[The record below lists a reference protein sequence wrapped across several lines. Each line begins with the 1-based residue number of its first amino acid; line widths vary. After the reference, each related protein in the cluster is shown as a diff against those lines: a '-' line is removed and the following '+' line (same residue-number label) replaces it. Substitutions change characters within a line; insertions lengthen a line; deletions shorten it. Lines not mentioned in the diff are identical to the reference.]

1 MKATP
6 SNERRQGRQRRER
19 RERVATQISN
29 QKKARLSSI
38 EIFRLD
44 GEGLGQHLDAIA
56 EILHACVH
64 DGANVGFVLPFDLN
78 QARAFWA
85 EKIAPGLVANSRIVL
100 VAKVNNQVAGTVQL
114 NLDTPPNQPH
124 RADVSKLLVHP
135 KYRKLGIGRALM
147 EQIESYAEN
156 DGRRLLT
163 LDTAT
168 DIAENLYLSLGYERA
183 GHIPGY
189 ARDPN
194 EDRFVGTTIMY
205 KVLPGSLRLVRP
217 SAYV

>member
-1 MKATP
+1 MNADQ
-6 SNERRQGRQRRER
+6 RQ
-19 RERVATQISN
+19 ERVDQRMSS
-29 QKKARLSSI
+29 QKPGAPSGI

-44 GEGLGQHLDAIA
+44 GDGLARHLDAIA

-78 QARAFWA
+78 QARAFWVQ
-85 EKIAPGLVANSRIVL
+85 KIAPGLAANTRIVL
-100 VAKVNNQVAGTVQL
+100 VAKVGEQVAGTVQL

-135 KYRKLGIGRALM
+135 KYRMLGVGRALM
-147 EQIESYAEN
+147 QHVESYGLSA
-156 DGRRLLT
+156 GRRLLT

-168 DIAENLYLSLGYERA
+168 DIAENLYISLGYERA

-189 ARDPN
+189 AREPN
-194 EDRFVGTTIMY
+194 EERFVGTTIMY
-205 KVLPGSLRLVRP
+205 KVIR
-217 SAYV
+217 

>member
-1 MKATP
+1 MNASSMSPHRPRKRGAL
-6 SNERRQGRQRRER
+6 QG
-19 RERVATQISN
+19 
-29 QKKARLSSI
+29 I

-44 GEGLGQHLDAIA
+44 GDGLAQHLDAIA

-64 DGANVGFVLPFDLN
+64 AGANVGFVLPFDLN
-78 QARAFWA
+78 QARAFWVQ
-85 EKIAPGLVANSRIVL
+85 KISPGVVASTRVVL
-100 VAKVNNQVAGTVQL
+100 AAKVDGQVAGTVQL

-135 KYRKLGIGRALM
+135 RYRMLGVGRALM
-147 EQIESYAEN
+147 EQIESYGIEA
-156 DGRRLLT
+156 GRRLLI

-168 DIAENLYLSLGYERA
+168 DIAEKLYVSLGYERA

-189 ARDPN
+189 AREPN

-205 KVLPGSLRLVRP
+205 KVLEARNG
-217 SAYV
+217 AG

>member
-1 MKATP
+1 MNATP
-6 SNERRQGRQRRER
+6 TNPFRTPKQG
-19 RERVATQISN
+19 AL
-29 QKKARLSSI
+29 ASI
-38 EIFRLD
+38 QIFRLD
-44 GEGLGQHLDAIA
+44 EDGLTQHLDAIA

-78 QARAFWA
+78 QARAFWR
-85 EKIAPGLVANSRIVL
+85 EKTAPGLAANTRIVL
-100 VAKVNNQVAGTVQL
+100 VAKVADQVAGTVQL

-135 KYRKLGIGRALM
+135 KYRILGLGRALM
-147 EQIESYAEN
+147 QQIESYGAN
-156 DGRRLLT
+156 AGRRLLT

-168 DIAENLYLSLGYERA
+168 DIAENLYISLGYERA

-189 ARDPN
+189 AREPN

-205 KVLPGSLRLVRP
+205 KVLRVLDSPEACRIANRK
-217 SAYV
+217 

>member
-1 MKATP
+1 MNTRSTNP
-6 SNERRQGRQRRER
+6 LRLPEQG
-19 RERVATQISN
+19 A
-29 QKKARLSSI
+29 LPSI

-44 GEGLGQHLDAIA
+44 HDGLGQHLDSIA

-64 DGANVGFVLPFDLN
+64 DGANVGFVLPFDMDE
-78 QARAFWA
+78 ARAFWLQKVGA
-85 EKIAPGLVANSRIVL
+85 GLAANTRIVL
-100 VAKVNNQVAGTVQL
+100 LAKLDTQLAGTVQL

-135 KYRKLGIGRALM
+135 KHRMFGVGRALM
-147 EQIESYAEN
+147 QQVESYAAN
-156 DGRRLLT
+156 AGRRLLT

-168 DIAENLYLSLGYERA
+168 GIAETLYLSLGYERA

-189 ARDPN
+189 AREPN

-205 KVLPGSLRLVRP
+205 KVLGGRNE
-217 SAYV
+217 AK

>member
-1 MKATP
+1 MNVDQP
-6 SNERRQGRQRRER
+6 GERRQRRDRRELIKMR
-19 RERVATQISN
+19 KPRA
-29 QKKARLSSI
+29 LSGI

-44 GEGLGQHLDAIA
+44 GDGLAQHLEEIA

-64 DGANVGFVLPFDLN
+64 DGANVGFVLPFDLD
-78 QARAFWA
+78 QARAFWIQ
-85 EKIAPGLVANSRIVL
+85 KIAPGLAANTRVVL
-100 VAKVNNQVAGTVQL
+100 AARVENQVAGTVQL

-135 KYRKLGIGRALM
+135 KYRTLGVGRGLM
-147 EQIESYAEN
+147 EQIELYGARA
-156 DGRRLLT
+156 GRRLLT

-168 DIAENLYLSLGYERA
+168 DIAENLYISLGYKRA

-189 ARDPN
+189 AREPK

-205 KVLPGSLRLVRP
+205 KALGGRNG
-217 SAYV
+217 AE

>member
-1 MKATP
+1 MNATR
-6 SNERRQGRQRRER
+6 NQRRQRRER
-19 RERVATQISN
+19 RERVAKPKPM
-29 QKKARLSSI
+29 QKPSALQGI

-44 GEGLGQHLDAIA
+44 GDGLTQHLHAIA

-78 QARAFWA
+78 QARAFWIQ
-85 EKIAPGLVANSRIVL
+85 KIGPGLVANTRIVL
-100 VAKVNNQVAGTVQL
+100 AAKLGEQVAGTVQL

-135 KYRKLGIGRALM
+135 EYRMLGVGRALM
-147 EQIESYAEN
+147 QQIESYGLGA
-156 DGRRLLT
+156 GRRLLT

-168 DIAENLYLSLGYERA
+168 DIAEKLYISLGYERA

-189 ARDPN
+189 AREPN
-194 EDRFVGTTIMY
+194 EERFVGTTIMY
-205 KVLPGSLRLVRP
+205 KVLPDSP
-217 SAYV
+217 

>member
-1 MKATP
+1 MNA
-6 SNERRQGRQRRER
+6 
-19 RERVATQISN
+19 
-29 QKKARLSSI
+29 SSMSPHRPRKRGAHQSI
-38 EIFRLD
+38 QIFRLD
-44 GEGLGQHLDAIA
+44 GGGLAEHLEAVA

-78 QARAFWA
+78 QARTFWVQR
-85 EKIAPGLVANSRIVL
+85 IAPGLVANTRVVL
-100 VAKVNNQVAGTVQL
+100 AAKVDDQVTGTVQL

-135 KYRKLGIGRALM
+135 KYRMLGIARALM
-147 EQIESYAEN
+147 EQIESYGVNA
-156 DGRRLLT
+156 GRRLLT

-168 DIAENLYLSLGYERA
+168 NIAEKLYISLGYERA

-189 ARDPN
+189 AREPN

-205 KVLPGSLRLVRP
+205 KVLEATKG
-217 SAYV
+217 AE

>member
-1 MKATP
+1 M
-6 SNERRQGRQRRER
+6 
-19 RERVATQISN
+19 
-29 QKKARLSSI
+29 QKPGALHSI

-44 GEGLGQHLDAIA
+44 VEGLEHHLDAIA

-78 QARAFWA
+78 QARAFWRQ
-85 EKIAPGLVANSRIVL
+85 KIAPGLAANTRIVL
-100 VAKVNNQVAGTVQL
+100 AAKVGDQVAGTVQL

-135 KYRKLGIGRALM
+135 KHRMLGVGRALM
-147 EQIESYAEN
+147 QQIESYGAN
-156 DGRRLLT
+156 AGRRLLT

-168 DIAENLYLSLGYERA
+168 DIAENLYISLGYKRA

-189 ARDPN
+189 AREPN
-194 EDRFVGTTIMY
+194 ENRFVSTTIMY
-205 KVLPGSLRLVRP
+205 KVLAG
-217 SAYV
+217 

>member
-1 MKATP
+1 MNTTP
-6 SNERRQGRQRRER
+6 TNSIRIPEQS
-19 RERVATQISN
+19 A
-29 QKKARLSSI
+29 LHSI

-44 GEGLGQHLDAIA
+44 NDGLAQHLEPIA

-64 DGANVGFVLPFDLN
+64 DGANVGFVLPFDMDA
-78 QARAFWA
+78 ARDFWLQ
-85 EKIAPGLVANSRIVL
+85 KIGPGLAANTRIVL
-100 VAKVNNQVAGTVQL
+100 LAKLNNQVAGTVQL

-135 KYRKLGIGRALM
+135 KYRMFGVGRALM
-147 EQIESYAEN
+147 QQIESYGVKA
-156 DGRRLLT
+156 GRRLLT

-168 DIAENLYLSLGYERA
+168 DVAENLYISIGYERA

-189 ARDPN
+189 AREPN

-205 KVLPGSLRLVRP
+205 KVLPDSP
-217 SAYV
+217 

>member
-1 MKATP
+1 MNATRNP
-6 SNERRQGRQRRER
+6 HRPHKRGALQG
-19 RERVATQISN
+19 V
-29 QKKARLSSI
+29 

-44 GEGLGQHLDAIA
+44 GDGLAQHLDAIA

-64 DGANVGFVLPFDLN
+64 DGANVGFVMPFDLN
-78 QARAFWA
+78 QARTFWVQ
-85 EKIAPGLVANSRIVL
+85 KIAPGVVANMRVVL
-100 VAKVNNQVAGTVQL
+100 AAKVDDQVAGTVQL

-135 KYRKLGIGRALM
+135 RYRMLGVGRALM
-147 EQIESYAEN
+147 EQIESYGVKA
-156 DGRRLLT
+156 GRRLLT

-168 DIAENLYLSLGYERA
+168 DIAEKLYISLGYERA

-189 ARDPN
+189 AREPS

-205 KVLPGSLRLVRP
+205 KVLEATNG
-217 SAYV
+217 AE

>member
-1 MKATP
+1 M
-6 SNERRQGRQRRER
+6 SQRRER
-19 RERVATQISN
+19 RERVDKRISE
-29 QKKARLSSI
+29 QKPGAPSGI

-44 GEGLGQHLDAIA
+44 GDGLAEHLEAIA

-78 QARAFWA
+78 QARAFW
-85 EKIAPGLVANSRIVL
+85 EQKIAPGVVTNMRVL
-100 VAKVNNQVAGTVQL
+100 LAAKVDDQIAGTVQL

-135 KYRKLGIGRALM
+135 RYRMLGVGRALM
-147 EQIESYAEN
+147 EQIESYGVNA
-156 DGRRLLT
+156 GRRLLT

-168 DIAENLYLSLGYERA
+168 DIAEKLYISLGYERA

-189 ARDPN
+189 AREPN

-205 KVLPGSLRLVRP
+205 KVLEATNG
-217 SAYV
+217 AE